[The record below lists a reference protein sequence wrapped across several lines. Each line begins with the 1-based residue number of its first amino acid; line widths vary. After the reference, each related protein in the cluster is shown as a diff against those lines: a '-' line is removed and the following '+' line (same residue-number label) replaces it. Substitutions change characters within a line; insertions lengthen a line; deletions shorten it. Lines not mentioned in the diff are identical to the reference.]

1 MEFDIQ
7 IIFITA
13 SVGAHVFDRGKSV
26 QRGPRLTLMY
36 LILGNQLKF
45 NKMAL
50 FVKIFFS
57 GL

>member
-1 MEFDIQ
+1 MQ

-26 QRGPRLTLMY
+26 QRCPRLTLMY
-36 LILGNQLKF
+36 LMLGNQLKF

>member
-1 MEFDIQ
+1 MQ

-13 SVGAHVFDRGKSV
+13 SVGVHVFDRGKSV

-36 LILGNQLKF
+36 LMLGNQLKF